1 VQIIITCRGG
11 VRIPEKDQPKWAQEI
26 ARFVSVKPQFLLWG
40 NVYDKYPKEK
50 DSLIVNYTLTDY
62 LKHLLSEE
70 EYSAVVLYEPV
81 NGFTL
86 LDGKPEEIKE
96 ICGETIINKPRTD
109 TPPEYT
115 TKHIGSIIEKLVLN
129 TTKRVAIL
137 LNFASRIPGCS
148 ADETEKFYYT
158 LFRLCQMAEPRMP
171 SGSNSLKYN
180 AIFWILDKENDI
192 PAWYTLDNSKLKIIP
207 LPKPDYQV
215 RKRIIETL
223 SKDISGY
230 PDLDE
235 KKRNTCIS
243 IFIDQTSGLHVQEI
257 ISIVSLAKKEN
268 VPFKDIAEAIRRYKI
283 GIVENPWS
291 KLDLKKIGRAD
302 EILEIR
308 VLGQPVAIKKAS
320 DIIKRSVFSLSGS
333 QYSRYSNR
341 PKGVLFFAGP
351 TGVGK
356 TELAK
361 GITEM
366 IFGSDTSYIRFDMT
380 EFKESNADQRLIGA
394 PPGYLGFDIGGELT
408 NKIKQ
413 NPFSVILFD
422 EIEKANPRIFDIFMQ
437 MLDDGRLTSGRG
449 ETVYFSEALI
459 IFTSNLGIY
468 DIDPVTDEKR
478 VLVDDK
484 MNYPDIEATIKK
496 EIENFFKFKLSPP
509 RPEILNRIG
518 ENIIVFDF
526 IRPEISDKIYDK
538 MMQSVL
544 DTLKETHRISLSID
558 PSVTDTM
565 KQEVCRDLS
574 MGGRGIGNHIEQIF
588 INPLSRAL
596 FREGITDGDYI
607 RVTGVH
613 NEGSEWELTISK
625 DHQNEK

>member
-1 VQIIITCRGG
+1 M
-11 VRIPEKDQPKWAQEI
+11 
-26 ARFVSVKPQFLLWG
+26 
-40 NVYDKYPKEK
+40 
-50 DSLIVNYTLTDY
+50 NYTLTDY
-62 LKHLLSEE
+62 LKHLLVEE
-70 EYSAVVLYEPV
+70 GYSAVVLYEPV

-86 LDGKPEEIKE
+86 LEGKPEEIKE
-96 ICGETIINKPRTD
+96 ICGETISKKSRTE

-115 TKHIGSIIEKLVLN
+115 TKHIVSIIEKIVTN
-129 TTKRVAIL
+129 TTKNIAVL

-148 ADETEKFYYT
+148 PDETEKFYYS
-158 LFRLCQMAEPRMP
+158 LFRLCQIAEPRMP
-171 SGSNSLKYN
+171 AGSSSLRYN

-192 PAWYTLDNSKLKIIP
+192 PAWYAFDNSKLKVIP
-207 LPKPDYQV
+207 LPKPDYPV
-215 RKRIIETL
+215 RKRIVESL
-223 SKDISGY
+223 SKDIPGFA
-230 PDLDE
+230 DLDE
-235 KKRNTCIS
+235 KKRNSCIS

-257 ISIVSLAKKEN
+257 ISIVSLAKKER

-302 EILEIR
+302 ELLEQR
-308 VLGQPVAIKKAS
+308 VLGQKTAIKKAS

-366 IFGSDTSYIRFDMT
+366 IFGSETSYIRFDMT

-394 PPGYLGFDIGGELT
+394 PPGYVGFDVGGELT

-437 MLDDGRLTSGRG
+437 ILDDGRLTSGRG

-468 DIDPVTDEKR
+468 EIDPVTDEKR
-478 VLVDDK
+478 ALVDNK
-484 MNYPDIEATIKK
+484 MNYSDIESTIKM

-526 IRPEISDKIYDK
+526 IRPGISDKIYDK

-544 DTLKETHRISLSID
+544 DTLMDNHRISLSID
-558 PSVTDTM
+558 PSVTETI
-565 KQEVCRDLS
+565 KQAVCKDLT

-596 FREGITDGDYI
+596 FREGIADGDRVRITSI
-607 RVTGVH
+607 R
-613 NEGSEWELTISK
+613 NEGSEWELNISK
-625 DHQNEK
+625 

>member
-1 VQIIITCRGG
+1 
-11 VRIPEKDQPKWAQEI
+11 
-26 ARFVSVKPQFLLWG
+26 LLWG
-40 NVYDKYPKEK
+40 NIYDKYPKEK

-70 EYSAVVLYEPV
+70 GYSAVVLYEPV

-96 ICGETIINKPRTD
+96 ICGETISNKPKTD

-115 TKHIGSIIEKLVLN
+115 TKHIGSIIEKLILN
-129 TTKRVAIL
+129 PTKRVAIL

-148 ADETEKFYYT
+148 ADETEKFYYS
-158 LFRLCQMAEPRMP
+158 LFRLCQRAEPRMP
-171 SGSNSLKYN
+171 TGSNSLKYN

-215 RKRIIETL
+215 RKRIVETL

-230 PDLDE
+230 ADLDE

-302 EILEIR
+302 EILEQR
-308 VLGQPVAIKKAS
+308 VLGQPLAIKKAS
-320 DIIKRSVFSLSGS
+320 DIIKRSVFSLSGA

-356 TELAK
+356 LSSAK

-394 PPGYLGFDIGGELT
+394 PPGYLGFDVGGELT

-468 DIDPVTDEKR
+468 DVDPVTDEKR

-484 MNYPDIEATIKK
+484 MNYPDIESTIKK

-544 DTLKETHRISLSID
+544 DTLKENHRITLSID

-565 KQEVCRDLS
+565 KQAVCRDLS

-588 INPLSRAL
+588 INPLSRSL
-596 FREGITDGDYI
+596 FREGITDGDQVRVMGI
-607 RVTGVH
+607 R

-625 DHQNEK
+625 DHQE